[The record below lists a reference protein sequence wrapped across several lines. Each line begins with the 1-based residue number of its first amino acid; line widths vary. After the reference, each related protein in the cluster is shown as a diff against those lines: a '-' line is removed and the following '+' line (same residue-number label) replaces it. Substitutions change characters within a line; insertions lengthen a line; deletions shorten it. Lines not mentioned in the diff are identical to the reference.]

1 MRPLRKEPMKLRYP
15 SYSRHLRRPHIA
27 NHIHTVSRWEPV
39 EQSSPRGWYLIR
51 NYNKQGLIQES
62 TIEVSI
68 SNYRVTMRLQSEP
81 VSLSVGGCHLL
92 IPEVITYI

>member
-1 MRPLRKEPMKLRYP
+1 MKLRYP

-39 EQSSPRGWYLIR
+39 EQSSPRGRYLAR
-51 NYNKQGLIQES
+51 NGNKKAYIKES

-68 SNYRVTMRLQSEP
+68 SKYRVTMRLQSEP

-92 IPEVITYI
+92 IPKPEVITVS